1 VYDNL
6 NVQLIHF
13 TTRYKYDT
21 INSEDF
27 FTKLIN
33 FNSVRHV
40 HCIGIGGIGLSA
52 IAEILLHKGIKVS
65 GSDTKESDITD
76 RLIEKGAVVYLNHR
90 EKNINDADLVI
101 YSAAVPPNNSEL
113 RAAHAKGIQVVT
125 RAEVLGDL
133 MQDSKNSIAVAG
145 AHGKTTTTSMI
156 SLMLRNAGKEPT
168 ILVGGNLTEIG
179 GNVMVGDSDC
189 FITEACEYMDSFLEL
204 HPKYAVILNI
214 DSDHLDYFKDID
226 HIVRSFEA
234 FANLVPEDGAV
245 FAYDANPFVSSIL
258 KDLKRNC
265 VTFGFHEKCNFRA
278 DNIVFDR
285 EGFPAF
291 SIAKDGEHLCNI
303 KLHVPGEHNI
313 ANALAAVACA
323 TTMGI
328 DLEVIVST
336 LQNFS
341 GTQRRFEIQGTTT
354 RGVRIVDDYAHHPAE
369 IAATIKAARNVPHEK
384 MWVLFQPHTYTRT
397 LALHDDFAEALDE
410 ADKVVLAEIYAAR
423 EKNTHNVSSRSILAK
438 MKEKNPGKEAWYIKT
453 SDEIADFVLT
463 YAEPGDLVITM
474 GAGDIYEAG
483 EAILEKDRLAYL
495 GQGNDE

>member
-1 VYDNL
+1 MST
-6 NVQLIHF
+6 HF
-13 TTRYKYDT
+13 TTRNKYGT
-21 INSEDF
+21 IYSEDF

-52 IAEILLHKGIKVS
+52 IAEILLHRGIFVS
-65 GSDTKESDITD
+65 GSDSKESDITD
-76 RLIEKGAVVYLNHR
+76 RLIEKGAVVYLAHR
-90 EKNINDADLVI
+90 EKNIKGADLVI
-101 YSAAVPPNNSEL
+101 YSAAVPPNNPEL
-113 RAAHAKGIQVVT
+113 REARAKGIRVAS
-125 RAEVLGDL
+125 RAEALGEL
-133 MQDSKNSIAVAG
+133 MQEAVNSIAVAG

-156 SLMLRNAGKEPT
+156 SLILKNAGKEPT

-179 GNVMVGDSDC
+179 GNVSVGDTGY
-189 FITEACEYMDSFLEL
+189 FITEACEYMDSFLSL
-204 HPKYAVILNI
+204 RPKYAVILNI

-226 HIVRSFEA
+226 HIVRSFES
-234 FANLVPEDGAV
+234 FANLVPDDGAV

-258 KDLKRNC
+258 KDLTRKC

-278 DNIVFDR
+278 DNIEFDR

-291 SIAKDGEHLCNI
+291 TIVKDGDHLCNTR
-303 KLHVPGEHNI
+303 LHIPGEHNI

-328 DLEVIVST
+328 DLGVIVET
-336 LQNFS
+336 LEKFN
-341 GTQRRFEIQGTTT
+341 GTQRRFDIQGTTT
-354 RGVRIVDDYAHHPAE
+354 RGVQIVDDYAHHPAE

-397 LALHDDFAEALDE
+397 LALHDDFAESLGA
-410 ADKVVLAEIYAAR
+410 ADKVVIAEIYAAR
-423 EKNTHNVSSRSILAK
+423 EKNTHNVSSKSIIAK
-438 MKEKNPGKEAWYIKT
+438 MKEKDPGKEAWYIKT
-453 SDEIADFVLT
+453 SDEIADFVLA

-483 EAILEKDRLAYL
+483 DAILEKDRLAYL
-495 GQGNDE
+495 GHGNDE